1 MNKILQIFNF
11 KSSAVSRKS
20 KFRISFFVNLLVLVS
35 IMQAQNASISGAIKD
50 SSTNDGIIGANVFIK
65 SLNKGAA
72 TDANGNFKLSNLQ
85 AGSYAVEINAV
96 GYSKKIREVILT
108 ANSNI
113 DLNLLLSTNT
123 KLDEV
128 VVIGYGTVKK
138 EDLTGSVA
146 VIEAKDFNKGV
157 ISSPDQLIQ
166 GKAAGVVIT
175 PSSGAPGSG
184 GTIRIRGGASLN
196 ASNDPLIVID
206 GVPIENSFKLDG
218 KSSIA
223 GSPNALSMINAND
236 IETYTVLKDASAA
249 AIYGNRASN
258 GVIIIT
264 TKKGKSGKFRVSG
277 NMIQSLQQRQNQVD
291 VFEASELRAIVKKN
305 DPTRFNSE
313 YLGKNNA
320 NTNWQNEIY
329 RTAHSQEY
337 NVNFEGGEYFK
348 RLPYRLSI
356 GYLGQEGIL
365 KTGYLRRPTA
375 ALNLSPKFLNNT
387 LTLNVNLKGTI
398 AYNRFANTDA
408 IGSAIRFD
416 PNKPIFSDTSKFGG
430 YYQWTDNAGNPN
442 ILAPKNP
449 VALLNQKKDVSTVY
463 RSIGNAQL
471 DYKIPFVKGLRAN
484 VNFGYDLTKSNGN
497 NDIDAEAAGSFFV
510 KGTKTTYEQFNRNTL
525 FDAYLNYV
533 TEISS
538 IKSTIDIT
546 AGTGFQDFYRAIP
559 GSETENGV
567 GVTTKAISDTSQN
580 TLLSFYSRLN
590 YTFLNQVL
598 LTATVR
604 RDGSSRFSKDNRWG
618 VFPSVALAWKINN
631 AGFLKNV
638 KGLSELKIRAGYGIT
653 GNQEIGRDYGYY
665 ANYLQGTDQVQYLF
679 GNTPVPAFRSESYY
693 ADLRWEKTTTS
704 NVALDYGFWKGR
716 ISGSIDAYLKNTS
729 DLLNEVPVPAG
740 SNLSNRVVANVGSV
754 EAKGIEASLNI
765 IPISTK
771 NFTWQFGVN
780 GAYNENKVTKLTSV
794 DDPEFKGIQVG
805 GISGGTGSNIQII
818 NVGSPIN
825 SFNIAQQIYTKDGLP
840 KEGSYITTGNPGDV
854 RIFNAPN
861 PRYTFGFNTRLTFKN
876 WDLSTSL
883 HGSQGNF
890 MYNNVNSN
898 YGNLNN
904 MLQSSYIS
912 NGTRDYLN
920 TNFEKAQLFSD
931 YYLEDA
937 SFIRMDHVT
946 LSYDFGQR
954 LKVVN
959 LRIAAIVQ
967 NAFVLTRYS
976 GLDPEK
982 FDGIDRDVYPKP
994 RTYSVA
1000 INFSF

>member
-1 MNKILQIFNF
+1 MIKILQTF
-11 KSSAVSRKS
+11 KTYAFKRKS
-20 KFRISFFVNLLVLVS
+20 KFRIVLFIHFLFLIS
-35 IMQAQNASISGAIKD
+35 AIQAQNASLSGSVKD
-50 SSTNDGIIGANVFIK
+50 SVNGEGVIGANVFIK

-72 TDANGNFKLSNLQ
+72 TDANGNFKLSNLPE
-85 AGSYAVEINAV
+85 GNYMVEISAL
-96 GYSKKIREVILT
+96 GYTKQNKTVALT
-108 ANSNI
+108 GNSNV
-113 DLNLLLSTNT
+113 NLAIQLATNA

-166 GKAAGVVIT
+166 GKAPGVVIT

-196 ASNDPLIVID
+196 ASNDPLIIID
-206 GVPIENSFKLDG
+206 GVPIENSFKVDG

-236 IETYTVLKDASAA
+236 IETYTILKDASAA

-264 TKKGKSGKFRVSG
+264 TKKGKTGKFRLSG
-277 NMIQSLQQRQNQVD
+277 NMVQSLQQRQNQVD
-291 VFEASELRAIVKKN
+291 VFTAAELRTIVKKN
-305 DPTRFNSE
+305 DPSLFNAQ
-313 YLGKNNA
+313 YLGKKNVD
-320 NTNWQNEIY
+320 TDWQNEIY

-337 NVNFEGGEYFK
+337 NVNFEGGIK
-348 RLPYRLSI
+348 KLPYRFSI

-375 ALNLSPKFLNNT
+375 ALNLNPSFLNNT
-387 LTLNVNLKGTI
+387 LTLAINLKGTI

-416 PNKPIFSDTSKFGG
+416 PNKPVFADTSKFGG
-430 YYQWTDNAGNPN
+430 YYQWTDAAGNPN

-449 VALLNQKKDVSTVY
+449 VALLNQKNDRSTVY

-471 DYKIPFVKGLRAN
+471 DYKMPFLKGLRAN

-497 NDIDAEAAGSFFV
+497 NDIDADAAGAFFA

-525 FDAYLNYV
+525 FDGYLNYV
-533 TEISS
+533 TEIAA
-538 IKSTIDIT
+538 IKSVIDVT
-546 AGTGFQDFYRAIP
+546 AGTGFQDFFRAIP
-559 GSETENGV
+559 GSETVNGL
-567 GVTTKAISDTSQN
+567 GFMTKAISDTSQN

-590 YTFLNQVL
+590 YTLLNQFLV
-598 LTATVR
+598 TATIR
-604 RDGSSRFSKDNRWG
+604 RDGSSRFSKESRWG

-631 AGFLKNV
+631 AGFMKSV

-704 NVALDYGFWKGR
+704 NIALDYGFWKGR

-754 EAKGIEASLNI
+754 ESKGLEASLNI
-765 IPISTK
+765 IPVSRK
-771 NFTWQFGVN
+771 NFTWQFGIN

-805 GISGGTGSNIQII
+805 GITGGTGSTIQII
-818 NVGSPIN
+818 NIGSPIN
-825 SFNIAQQIYTKDGLP
+825 SFYIGEQIYSPSGLP
-840 KEGSYITTGNPGDV
+840 KEGSLVPSQNPGNV
-854 RIFNAPN
+854 RIYKAPN
-861 PRYTFGFNTRLTFKN
+861 PTYTFGFNTRFTYKN

-883 HGSQGNF
+883 HGSQGNYL
-890 MYNNVNSN
+890 YNNVNSN
-898 YGNLNN
+898 FGNLNS
-904 MLQSSYIS
+904 MLQTNYVS
-912 NGTRDYLN
+912 NGVRDYLN
-920 TNFEKAQLFSD
+920 TNFVKPQLFSD

-937 SFIRMDHVT
+937 SFIRMDHIT

-954 LKVVN
+954 LKTMN

-967 NAFVLTRYS
+967 NAFVLTKYS

-994 RTYSVA
+994 RTYSIA
-1000 INFSF
+1000 LNFSF